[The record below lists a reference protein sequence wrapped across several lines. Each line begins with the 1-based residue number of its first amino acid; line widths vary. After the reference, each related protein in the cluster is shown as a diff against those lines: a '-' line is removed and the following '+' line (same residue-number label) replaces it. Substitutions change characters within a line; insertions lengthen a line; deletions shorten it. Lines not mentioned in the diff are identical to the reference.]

1 MKILS
6 CLFASNGQDDYIAEK
21 RSEWRRITGRTVVLA
36 GTEVKYARNTDY
48 VFRKIVDEMIL
59 VPIVQDTADMD
70 CVYALN
76 EIGSAVWGQLEQP
89 RSQMDLKQAILQE
102 YDAEPAVIELDLDTF
117 LQEMIEIG
125 AIQEVK

>member
-1 MKILS
+1 
-6 CLFASNGQDDYIAEK
+6 
-21 RSEWRRITGRTVVLA
+21 LA

-76 EIGSAVWGQLEQP
+76 EIGAAVWGQLEQP

-102 YDAEPAVIELDLDTF
+102 YNAEPAVIKSDLDTF